1 MRYHGRS
8 CTSATLQL
16 PKDQSAMDETHQPLP
31 EARQPLIQ
39 RMLAEW
45 KTLAIL
51 GGPILIAQVAQM
63 ANGVIDTVMA
73 GHASAEDLAAV
84 GIGSSLWMPL
94 FLFFMGMLGALQP
107 IISGYNG
114 ARTTQKIMPATW
126 QGIYIAAA
134 GTVVMA
140 LLLTNVHPILALLKL
155 DPHTAGI
162 TQGYLD
168 AFAWGIPAL
177 LLINALRGLTDGLG
191 HTRVIMA
198 FSVLSTLINLPLNYI
213 FIYGKLGLPAMGGVG
228 CGWATSISNGV
239 AAIAML
245 IYLNRSETFRQFHL
259 IADWVKP
266 DLAGIRYIL
275 RIGVP
280 IGFTIFVE
288 ASMFAIIAL
297 FLAPLGPV
305 VVAGHQIALNVVSL
319 LFMLPLS
326 IGMALTLRVSFLVGA
341 RAPDSARLISRSS
354 LILASAIALLFAT
367 LLFVFS
373 GAIASLY
380 SGDAEVQAVTIRLLT
395 FAAMFQIADV
405 IQVTCIS
412 ALRGYKDTR
421 IPMFIMLFS
430 FWGVG
435 LPLGYVLTFTDWL
448 WPALGAAGFWV
459 GLTAGL
465 TSASLL
471 LGWRLFR
478 FQPPPVDENNQ
489 PAAVGTGSGMG

>member
-1 MRYHGRS
+1 
-8 CTSATLQL
+8 
-16 PKDQSAMDETHQPLP
+16 
-31 EARQPLIQ
+31 
-39 RMLAEW
+39 
-45 KTLAIL
+45 
-51 GGPILIAQVAQM
+51 M
-63 ANGVIDTVMA
+63 ANGAIDTIMA

-94 FLFFMGMLGALQP
+94 FLFFMGLLGALQP

-114 ARTTQKIMPATW
+114 ARTLEKIMPATW
-126 QGIYIAAA
+126 QGIYITIG
-134 GTVVMA
+134 GTAIMA
-140 LLLTNVHPILALLKL
+140 LLLTNVHPVLAILKL
-155 DPHTAGI
+155 EPHTAGI

-177 LLINALRGLTDGLG
+177 LLMNALRGLTDGLG

-228 CGWATSISNGV
+228 CGWATTISNSV
-239 AAIAML
+239 AAVAML
-245 IYLNRSETFRQFHL
+245 VYLNRSPAYRQFHL
-259 IADWVKP
+259 LADWARP
-266 DLAGIRYIL
+266 SWRGIRYIL

-288 ASMFAIIAL
+288 ASMFAVIAL

-326 IGMALTLRVSFLVGA
+326 LGMALTLRVSFLVGA
-341 RAPDSARLISRSS
+341 RAPDTARLISRSS
-354 LILASAIALLFAT
+354 LILASAVALVFAT
-367 LLFVFS
+367 SLYAFS
-373 GAIASLY
+373 GPIAALY
-380 SGDAEVQAVTIRLLT
+380 TGEADVQAVTIRLLA
-395 FAAMFQIADV
+395 FAALFQIADV

-412 ALRGYKDTR
+412 ALRGYKDTG
-421 IPMFIMLFS
+421 IPFFIMLFS
-430 FWGVG
+430 FWGIG
-435 LPLGYVLTFTDWL
+435 LPLGYTLTFTDWL
-448 WPALGAAGFWV
+448 APAMGAAGFWI

-471 LGWRLFR
+471 LGWRLFSYHAAM
-478 FQPPPVDENNQ
+478 QPSTD
-489 PAAVGTGSGMG
+489 

>member
-1 MRYHGRS
+1 
-8 CTSATLQL
+8 
-16 PKDQSAMDETHQPLP
+16 MDENHQPLP
-31 EARQPLIQ
+31 EARQPLV
-39 RMLAEW
+39 RRTLAEW
-45 KTLAIL
+45 RTLAIL

-73 GHASAEDLAAV
+73 GHASARDLAAV

-94 FLFFMGMLGALQP
+94 FLFFMGLLGALQP

-114 ARTTQKIMPATW
+114 ARTHHKIMPATW
-126 QGIYIAAA
+126 QGIYIAAG
-134 GTVVMA
+134 GTVIMA
-140 LLLTNVHPILALLKL
+140 LLLTNVHPVLAMLKM
-155 DPHTAGI
+155 DTETAGI
-162 TQGYLD
+162 TQGYLN

-177 LLINALRGLTDGLG
+177 LLMNALRGLTDGLG

-228 CGWATSISNGV
+228 CGWATSLANGT
-239 AAIAML
+239 AAIALL
-245 IYLNRSETFRQFHL
+245 IYLNRSRTFRQFHL
-259 IADWVKP
+259 LADWVKP
-266 DLAGIRYIL
+266 NWRGVRYIL
-275 RIGVP
+275 GIGVP

-288 ASMFAIIAL
+288 ASMFSVIAL

-305 VVAGHQIALNVVSL
+305 IVAGHQIALNVVSL

-341 RAPDSARLISRSS
+341 RAPDTARLISRSS
-354 LILASAIALLFAT
+354 LILASAVALIFAT

-373 GAIASLY
+373 AQIAALY
-380 SGDAEVQAVTIRLLT
+380 TGDQAVRDVTIRLLA
-395 FAAMFQIADV
+395 FAAMFQVADV

-435 LPLGYVLTFTDWL
+435 LPLGYVLTFTDLL

-465 TSASLL
+465 TSASVL

-478 FQPPPVDENNQ
+478 YRPGNHHHGEPDSRTSVQ
-489 PAAVGTGSGMG
+489 AGSATS

>member
-1 MRYHGRS
+1 
-8 CTSATLQL
+8 
-16 PKDQSAMDETHQPLP
+16 MDEVHQPLP
-31 EARQPLIQ
+31 EARQPLLA
-39 RMLAEW
+39 RTLAEW
-45 KTLAIL
+45 RTLAIL
-51 GGPILIAQVAQM
+51 GGPILVAQLAQM

-84 GIGSSLWMPL
+84 GIGTSLWMPL

-114 ARTTQKIMPATW
+114 ARTIEKIMPATW
-126 QGIYIAAA
+126 QGLYLAAV
-134 GTVVMA
+134 GSMIMIV
-140 LLLTNVHPILALLKL
+140 LLTNVHPVLALLDL

-177 LLINALRGLTDGLG
+177 MLITALRGLTDGLG

-198 FSVLSTLINLPLNYI
+198 FSLLSTLVNLPMNYI

-228 CGWATSISNGV
+228 CGWATAISNGV
-239 AAIAML
+239 AAL
-245 IYLNRSETFRQFHL
+245 GLLLYLNRSRVYRQFHL
-259 IADWVKP
+259 ISDWVKP
-266 DLAGIRYIL
+266 DLAGLRYIL
-275 RIGVP
+275 NIGIP

-288 ASMFAIIAL
+288 ASMFSVIAL

-326 IGMALTLRVSFLVGA
+326 IGMALTLRVSFLMGA
-341 RAPDSARLISRSS
+341 RAPDTARLIARSS
-354 LILASAIALLFAT
+354 LILAAATALVFAL
-367 LLFVFS
+367 LLFVFAREIS
-373 GAIASLY
+373 ALY
-380 SGDAEVQAVTIRLLT
+380 TGDEAVQAVTVRLLM
-395 FAAMFQIADV
+395 FAAFFQIADV

-430 FWGVG
+430 FWGLG
-435 LPLGYVLTFTDWL
+435 LPLGYLLTFTDWL
-448 WPALGAAGFWV
+448 LPAMGAAGFWV
-459 GLTAGL
+459 GLTGGLASAG
-465 TSASLL
+465 LL
-471 LGWRLFR
+471 LGWRLFLFR
-478 FQPPPVDENNQ
+478 
-489 PAAVGTGSGMG
+489 PADQAV

>member
-1 MRYHGRS
+1 
-8 CTSATLQL
+8 
-16 PKDQSAMDETHQPLP
+16 MDEVHQPLP
-31 EARQPLIQ
+31 EARQPLLA
-39 RMLAEW
+39 RTLAEW
-45 KTLAIL
+45 RTLAIL
-51 GGPILIAQVAQM
+51 GGPILVAQLAQM

-84 GIGSSLWMPL
+84 GIGTSLWMPL

-114 ARTTQKIMPATW
+114 ARTIEKIMPATW
-126 QGIYIAAA
+126 QGLYLAAI
-134 GTVVMA
+134 GSVIMIG
-140 LLLTNVHPILALLKL
+140 LLTNVHPVLALLDL
-155 DPHTAGI
+155 DVHTARI

-177 LLINALRGLTDGLG
+177 LLITALRGLTDGLG

-198 FSVLSTLINLPLNYI
+198 FSVVSTLVNLPMNYI

-228 CGWATSISNGV
+228 CGWATAISNGV
-239 AAIAML
+239 AAVGL
-245 IYLNRSETFRQFHL
+245 LLYLNRSRAYRQFHL
-259 IADWVKP
+259 ISDWVKP
-266 DLAGIRYIL
+266 DIAGLRYVLAIGI
-275 RIGVP
+275 P

-288 ASMFAIIAL
+288 ASMFSVIAL

-326 IGMALTLRVSFLVGA
+326 IGMALTLRVSFLMGA
-341 RAPDSARLISRSS
+341 GAPDTARLIARSS
-354 LILASAIALLFAT
+354 LILATGTALVFALM
-367 LLFVFS
+367 LLVFS
-373 GAIASLY
+373 REIAALY
-380 SGDAEVQAVTIRLLT
+380 TGDQAVQAVTVRLLM
-395 FAAMFQIADV
+395 FAAFFQIADV

-435 LPLGYVLTFTDWL
+435 LPLGYLLTFTNWL
-448 WPALGAAGFWV
+448 LPAMGAAGFWV
-459 GLTAGL
+459 GLTGGLASAG
-465 TSASLL
+465 LL
-471 LGWRLFR
+471 LGWRLFLFR
-478 FQPPPVDENNQ
+478 
-489 PAAVGTGSGMG
+489 PADQAV

>member
-1 MRYHGRS
+1 
-8 CTSATLQL
+8 
-16 PKDQSAMDETHQPLP
+16 MDENHQPLP
-31 EARQPLIQ
+31 EARQPLV
-39 RMLAEW
+39 RRTLAEW
-45 KTLAIL
+45 RTLAIL

-73 GHASAEDLAAV
+73 GHASARDLAAV

-114 ARTTQKIMPATW
+114 ARQHSKIMPATW
-126 QGIYIAAA
+126 QGIYIAAG
-134 GTVVMA
+134 GTVIMA
-140 LLLTNVHPILALLKL
+140 LLLTNVHPVLAMLKM
-155 DPHTAGI
+155 DTETAGI
-162 TQGYLD
+162 TQGYLN

-177 LLINALRGLTDGLG
+177 LLMNALRGLTDGLG

-228 CGWATSISNGV
+228 CGWATSLSNGT
-239 AAIAML
+239 AAIALL
-245 IYLNRSETFRQFHL
+245 IYLNRSRTFRQFHL
-259 IADWVKP
+259 LADWVKP
-266 DLAGIRYIL
+266 NWRGVRYIL
-275 RIGVP
+275 GIGVP

-288 ASMFAIIAL
+288 ASMFSVIAL

-305 VVAGHQIALNVVSL
+305 IVAGHQIALNVVSL

-341 RAPDSARLISRSS
+341 RAPDTARLISRSS
-354 LILASAIALLFAT
+354 LILASAVALIFAT

-373 GAIASLY
+373 AQIAALY
-380 SGDAEVQAVTIRLLT
+380 TGDQAVRDVTIRLLA
-395 FAAMFQIADV
+395 FAAMFQVADV

-435 LPLGYVLTFTDWL
+435 LPLGYILTFTDLL

-465 TSASLL
+465 TSASVL

-478 FQPPPVDENNQ
+478 YRPGNHHHGEPDSRTSVQ
-489 PAAVGTGSGMG
+489 AGSATN